1 MKTVE
6 FIVFISLLLVF
17 HSCNEDK
24 WLEEIPYSL
33 LTEKNAFTKPS
44 DVEGGLARIYYL
56 TSNNI
61 YQANQWLPAIWF
73 TGTDIATRGG
83 ENIASRELNNYRD
96 NLIPTNNDYVGR
108 LWNNSYDIINQ
119 SNTMLDVIDNG
130 TIEFDS
136 ETQKNQLRAN
146 AVFFRAFGYRLLVYI
161 YGGVPIITEKI
172 TTPKRD
178 FTRASQE
185 EVLAQMITDLEFA
198 ADNLPD
204 VNERKSDG
212 WLHKAVAHHL
222 LAETYISTGEY
233 DKSIASATW
242 VIENPNFELM
252 TQRFGSRKDEPGDVY
267 WDLFRRGNQNRS
279 SGNKEALWVS
289 QYEYQVAGGGNSSQ
303 LERFVGPQYYLIQG
317 PDGNGLFVGPTAQH
331 GGRGISWTG
340 LLSYADTLIWESDW
354 NNDIR
359 NSEYNILRD
368 MVADNPQSQ
377 YYGMKVIENDLIA
390 PSYIAMETWNSTYT
404 KNSPMG
410 DQPEEAFLDKSI
422 GLLSSPGAGRSY
434 TDVYIFRLAETYLL
448 RAEAYLLNNKADL
461 AAADINVVRMRA
473 NATPV
478 DPADVDMD
486 YILDERCRELIWEE
500 LRRLTLHRTG
510 TIVERVRKYNRIAG
524 PSIDGHHK
532 LWPIPFSEIERNT
545 EAELRQNEG
554 YTN

>member
-1 MKTVE
+1 MKPVK
-6 FIVFISLLLVF
+6 FFVLISLYLLF
-17 HSCNEDK
+17 LSCNENK
-24 WLEEIPYSL
+24 WLEEIPYSIF
-33 LTEKNAFTKPS
+33 TEKNAFTKPS
-44 DVEGGLARIYYL
+44 DVEGGLSRIYYL

-73 TGTDIATRGG
+73 TGTDIGTRGG
-83 ENIASRELNNYRD
+83 ENIASRELNHYRD
-96 NLIPTNNDYVGR
+96 NLIPTNSDYVGR
-108 LWNNSYDIINQ
+108 LWNYSYDIINQ
-119 SNTMLDVIDNG
+119 SNTVIDVIDNG
-130 TIEFDS
+130 NIVYES
-136 ETQKNQLRAN
+136 ETQKNQLKAN

-172 TTPKRD
+172 TTAKRD
-178 FTRASQE
+178 FIRASQK

-198 ADNLPD
+198 ADNLPE

-212 WLHKAVAHHL
+212 WLHKAVAYHL
-222 LAETYISTGEY
+222 LAETYISTGDY
-233 DKSIASATW
+233 DKSIASSTW
-242 VIENPNFELM
+242 VIDNPNFELM
-252 TQRFGSRKDEPGDVY
+252 TQRFGNRKDEPGDVY

-279 SGNKEALWVS
+279 RGNKEALWVS

-317 PDGNGLFVGPTAQH
+317 PDGKGLFVGPTAQH

-340 LLSYADTLIWESDW
+340 LLSYADTLIWQSDW
-354 NNDIR
+354 SNDIR
-359 NSEYNILRD
+359 NSEYNIIRD
-368 MVADNPQSQ
+368 MVVDNPQSQ
-377 YYGMKVIENDLIA
+377 YYGMKVMENNLIA

-404 KNSPMG
+404 KNTPMG
-410 DQPEEAFLDKSI
+410 DQPDEAFLDKSI
-422 GLLSSPGAGRSY
+422 GLLSTPGAGRSY

-448 RAEAYLLNNKADL
+448 RAEAYLLNNRADL
-461 AAADINVVRMRA
+461 AAADINVVRRRA

-478 DPADVDMD
+478 DAVDVNMD

-510 TIVERVRKYNRIAG
+510 TIVERVRKYNRIANH
-524 PSIDGHHK
+524 SIDNHHN